1 MEDDELP
8 PGGRDAGDPPWDPWR
23 PADIAR
29 LLRGL
34 EVPWCVA
41 GGWALDLF
49 HGRQT
54 REHGDLEITVPAP
67 DFGAVREAL
76 AGYTF
81 EVAGSGRLWPLDGP
95 AFDLMFQTWVSDPVT
110 GAYRLDIFR
119 EPQRDGLWVCRRDQ
133 SIQVPYEQVIRRNP
147 DGIPYL
153 IPEIVLLFKAKHSAE
168 PKNQADFAGALPL
181 LEPDAVGW
189 LRWALAR
196 VHPGHPWIAALA
208 ALAARGARG
217 ARGAL
222 AALGEPGEPDAGG
235 RTAAQT

>member
-8 PGGRDAGDPPWDPWR
+8 PGGREAGDPPWDPWR

-54 REHGDLEITVPAP
+54 REHGDLEIAVPAP

-81 EVAGSGRLWPLDGP
+81 EVAGSGRLWPLGGP

-133 SIQVPYEQVIRRNP
+133 SIQVPYEQVIRRTP

-153 IPEIVLLFKAKHSAE
+153 IPEIVLLFKAKHSALA
-168 PKNQADFAGALPL
+168 KNQADFDASLPL
-181 LEPDAVGW
+181 LDDAA
-189 LRWALAR
+189 LRWLERALRRIHPDHAWTGVVTAR
-196 VHPGHPWIAALA
+196 RAQAAKA
-208 ALAARGARG
+208 GPAVARGKPAS
-217 ARGAL
+217 A
-222 AALGEPGEPDAGG
+222 
-235 RTAAQT
+235 